1 MMVGVPEAGAQVIRQ
16 VGRATADG
24 AGSAIT
30 ITGCLTALGSVL
42 SGIDGNFQSP
52 AALAKKYAAAI
63 LTFSGAV
70 ILGSPEKS
78 ESAFCETIREIS
90 QEDSE
95 NKTECDSA
103 SDKLS
108 RQACMIQNAVSQTAP
123 LHSKKEEERF
133 KLNLESGEKLSRLYL
148 IEGLHTLVNQ
158 ESTQEVYLDSGATYA
173 VKHTDGRNFVISI
186 DSSNGHYHE
195 CHMGPDIEH

>member
-1 MMVGVPEAGAQVIRQ
+1 MMVGVPEAGTQVIRQ
-16 VGRATADG
+16 VGKAAAGG

-30 ITGCLTALGSVL
+30 ITGVLTALGSVA
-42 SGIDGNFQSP
+42 SGMDGNLQSP
-52 AALAKKYAAAI
+52 AALAKKYAVAI
-63 LTFSGAV
+63 LTFSGTV
-70 ILGSPEKS
+70 ILGAPEKS

-108 RQACMIQNAVSQTAP
+108 RQACMIQNAASQIAP

-158 ESTQEVYLDSGATYA
+158 ESTQEVYLDNGATYA
-173 VKHTDGRNFVISI
+173 VKHADGRNSVISI
-186 DSSNGHYHE
+186 DSNGHYHE